1 MLNIEKNDY
10 ILTLLKIGYSYN
22 KIIFDKNEPIDF
34 QIEKENQFFIKYFSV
49 NEKEKFFKSLNNILD
64 SISLDDLCNFK
75 NIFLSSIKDII
86 KNKGENKFY
95 INFNSLNKY
104 YKIILAYE
112 SEEYFSLYLEDL
124 TDAKL
129 KDIFSKIGHNILQEV
144 YIIDPITWKIIEINQ
159 FAVIETGFSDKEL
172 KNITIL
178 DLFPEITIEQFTE
191 ILEPLIEGVSDKS
204 ILETVL
210 KNKSNFIYPV
220 EITFQVIEDG
230 KKYIVAYI
238 KDISEKKRLEK
249 QIQAEKDYLNY
260 VVEAAEIG
268 TWKWNYQSGEKEYN
282 EQWAKMLGY
291 SLKEL
296 YPINENTWK
305 NLVHPEDL
313 EKSDILLQ
321 KHINNE
327 IPIYNCE
334 IRMKH
339 KDGSFRWIE
348 DKGKVLYWTE
358 DGKPLLIYGI
368 HIDITD
374 RKKAELELQ
383 ESYQLFQNL
392 IESNLVN
399 IALYQKHRCIYANP
413 EFIKTTGF
421 KLHELFKMDLMDIIV
436 DDYKDQIKEH
446 LNKSNSKKDTGFT
459 VKIKT
464 KTKKIKWIYGFCNKV
479 VINGVNSVLLSF
491 NDINELKNA
500 ENQLE
505 ESKERL
511 QNLID
516 AANLGTWIWNIQ
528 TGETIYNE
536 TWAKLLGY
544 ELKELQPI
552 SLKTWENL
560 TNPEDVKRTYI
571 ELEKHYSGQ
580 MEFYECE
587 IRMRHKNGNWVW
599 ILDKGKVISYDKEGK
614 PLLMFGI
621 HADITKLKEIEQK
634 LKENNRFLDTILKNI
649 PVRVFWKDKDLKYL
663 GCNTLFA
670 KDAGLNDPSLIKG
683 KISTDL
689 FNKDEAEIC
698 LEDDRYILTSG
709 NPKLSFEETLT
720 KSNKDKLYLRSNKV
734 PIVDDDN
741 NVIGILGTY
750 EDISDLKDKEKA
762 INEEKEKL
770 KVIIDSIADGVI
782 AVDKEEKVILL
793 NKVAQKLTGYDE
805 KEAVGQIISDI
816 FNIVNEKTGLKVENP
831 IAKVIKTLKVQSI
844 ANHTVLVSKNN
855 EKYMIEDSA
864 APIISKENEL
874 FGVVLV
880 FRDITEKTKLL
891 LEANRASKLESLSS
905 LAAGI
910 AHDFNNLLGGIYGF
924 INLAIGESS
933 FENAKENLLL
943 ALNTLER
950 AKALANQLLTFS
962 KGGKPILKEEFLNDI
977 IYKTTTFAL
986 SGSNIEPVFDID
998 NDLNPVL
1005 CDKNMISQVIENIVI
1020 NARQAMK
1027 RPGKIYVEAK
1037 NIFID
1042 NTSKIYDGF
1051 KKGLEAKDYIY
1062 ISIRDEGEGIHP
1074 ENIKKIF
1081 DPFFT
1086 TKKGGT
1092 GLGLSVC
1099 YSIIK
1104 QHDGFIE
1111 VNSELNKGT
1120 VFIIYLPASKNKE
1133 DSKTKEDYKTIS
1145 FPQNIDIEIEK
1156 EKKIDYELDDKE
1168 SKNISLN
1175 YLYQKNSNQKDLNM
1189 RQIKRILVLDDE
1201 LSILKTISKYL
1212 SKKGFIVDEAQNGEK
1227 AIELYYKSIENNEKY
1242 DLLILDLTVQS
1253 GLGGREVIEKI
1264 REKDNQILAIVSSG
1278 YFDDPILSQPEKYG
1292 FNRAIQKPF
1301 ILDDLLKIILSLQNE
1316 I

>member
-1 MLNIEKNDY
+1 
-10 ILTLLKIGYSYN
+10 
-22 KIIFDKNEPIDF
+22 
-34 QIEKENQFFIKYFSV
+34 
-49 NEKEKFFKSLNNILD
+49 
-64 SISLDDLCNFK
+64 
-75 NIFLSSIKDII
+75 
-86 KNKGENKFY
+86 
-95 INFNSLNKY
+95 
-104 YKIILAYE
+104 
-112 SEEYFSLYLEDL
+112 
-124 TDAKL
+124 
-129 KDIFSKIGHNILQEV
+129 
-144 YIIDPITWKIIEINQ
+144 
-159 FAVIETGFSDKEL
+159 
-172 KNITIL
+172 
-178 DLFPEITIEQFTE
+178 
-191 ILEPLIEGVSDKS
+191 
-204 ILETVL
+204 
-210 KNKSNFIYPV
+210 
-220 EITFQVIEDG
+220 
-230 KKYIVAYI
+230 
-238 KDISEKKRLEK
+238 
-249 QIQAEKDYLNY
+249 
-260 VVEAAEIG
+260 
-268 TWKWNYQSGEKEYN
+268 
-282 EQWAKMLGY
+282 
-291 SLKEL
+291 
-296 YPINENTWK
+296 
-305 NLVHPEDL
+305 
-313 EKSDILLQ
+313 
-321 KHINNE
+321 
-327 IPIYNCE
+327 
-334 IRMKH
+334 
-339 KDGSFRWIE
+339 
-348 DKGKVLYWTE
+348 
-358 DGKPLLIYGI
+358 
-368 HIDITD
+368 
-374 RKKAELELQ
+374 
-383 ESYQLFQNL
+383 
-392 IESNLVN
+392 
-399 IALYQKHRCIYANP
+399 
-413 EFIKTTGF
+413 
-421 KLHELFKMDLMDIIV
+421 
-436 DDYKDQIKEH
+436 
-446 LNKSNSKKDTGFT
+446 
-459 VKIKT
+459 
-464 KTKKIKWIYGFCNKV
+464 
-479 VINGVNSVLLSF
+479 
-491 NDINELKNA
+491 
-500 ENQLE
+500 
-505 ESKERL
+505 
-511 QNLID
+511 
-516 AANLGTWIWNIQ
+516 
-528 TGETIYNE
+528 
-536 TWAKLLGY
+536 
-544 ELKELQPI
+544 
-552 SLKTWENL
+552 
-560 TNPEDVKRTYI
+560 
-571 ELEKHYSGQ
+571 
-580 MEFYECE
+580 
-587 IRMRHKNGNWVW
+587 
-599 ILDKGKVISYDKEGK
+599 
-614 PLLMFGI
+614 
-621 HADITKLKEIEQK
+621 
-634 LKENNRFLDTILKNI
+634 
-649 PVRVFWKDKDLKYL
+649 
-663 GCNTLFA
+663 
-670 KDAGLNDPSLIKG
+670 
-683 KISTDL
+683 
-689 FNKDEAEIC
+689 
-698 LEDDRYILTSG
+698 
-709 NPKLSFEETLT
+709 
-720 KSNKDKLYLRSNKV
+720 
-734 PIVDDDN
+734 
-741 NVIGILGTY
+741 
-750 EDISDLKDKEKA
+750 
-762 INEEKEKL
+762 
-770 KVIIDSIADGVI
+770 
-782 AVDKEEKVILL
+782 VILL